1 MRIKFLN
8 VALGLALT
16 ATTMSASAQKKYT
29 EGVVDFTT
37 SMMGQQINA
46 KSYFRADSNAF
57 AFSNGPANIKII
69 TDANSKSMVILVDVA
84 VANIKKAAI
93 ASPDDIDQA
102 IAGMPKFTF
111 APSTETKVISGF
123 NCKKVVATDSKT
135 SKTYDIWVTNDVEI
149 PLAGIAKYYAGVG
162 GFPVQYTSFS
172 EGRSTEVTVKSV
184 TEQKVPAGTFSIPAD
199 FEKITMD
206 DLKAMR
212 GGR

>member
-69 TDANSKSMVILVDVA
+69 TDANSKSMVILG
-84 VANIKKAAI
+84 
-93 ASPDDIDQA
+93 S
-102 IAGMPKFTF
+102 
-111 APSTETKVISGF
+111 
-123 NCKKVVATDSKT
+123 DSQ
-135 SKTYDIWVTNDVEI
+135 
-149 PLAGIAKYYAGVG
+149 P
-162 GFPVQYTSFS
+162 
-172 EGRSTEVTVKSV
+172 R
-184 TEQKVPAGTFSIPAD
+184 
-199 FEKITMD
+199 
-206 DLKAMR
+206 
-212 GGR
+212 